1 MVWGEDKMRWCLGS
15 KEDFDIKSFY
25 GLLRGSSSITFSL
38 EEYLGCEGSTSC
50 LFLFGQLHG
59 GRFSQ
64 QII

>member
-25 GLLRGSSSITFSL
+25 GLLRGSNSITFSL

-50 LFLFGQLHG
+50 LFFVWTTTWGKVLTTNH
-59 GRFSQ
+59 
-64 QII
+64 